1 MLVYRLAEPIDLFD
15 GLTPLNDWL
24 TRQHPSR
31 TAWALQAVLALT
43 DAAADDGWRGDMRH
57 LPMVG
62 ALPTP
67 RRTTSYLAI
76 KQHTTATP
84 SSSAPPRSPTSTS
97 RPSSPR
103 SPRERTAPGHPTR
116 MTTPMNPPSDHQ
128 CRSAQC
134 QPLGWPQPRRAHH
147 QRHRYGFVSSFFGT
161 PLCQEAARSGVLG

>member
-1 MLVYRLAEPIDLFD
+1 MFVYRLTEPIDLFD

-43 DAAADDGWRGDMRH
+43 DAAADVGWRGDMRH

-67 RRTTSYLAI
+67 SRTTPYLAI
-76 KQHTTATP
+76 KQDNNGDTFLI
-84 SSSAPPRSPTSTS
+84 SPPKSPTSTT

-103 SPRERTAPGHPTR
+103 SPHERAAPGHPTR
-116 MTTPMNPPSDHQ
+116 TTAPTSPRSDHQ
-128 CRSAQC
+128 HGIALPPAWTAGRS
-134 QPLGWPQPRRAHH
+134 PFEPRINSDASH
-147 QRHRYGFVSSFFGT
+147 QQTDG
-161 PLCQEAARSGVLG
+161 PDA